1 MHIFQ
6 WVIVHRF
13 GKLDGIEHLDPI
25 PVVPEEVTALR
36 KGGAFGIRQEIAGIE
51 LHEVGFDVVARLTRT
66 GTTDD
71 HDV

>member
-13 GKLDGIEHLDPI
+13 SKLDGIEHLDPI
-25 PVVPEEVTALR
+25 SVVPEEIAALR
-36 KGGAFGIRQEIAGIE
+36 KGGAFGIRQEVAGIE
-51 LHEVGFDVVARLTRT
+51 LHKVGLHVVARLTRT
-66 GTTDD
+66 GATDD